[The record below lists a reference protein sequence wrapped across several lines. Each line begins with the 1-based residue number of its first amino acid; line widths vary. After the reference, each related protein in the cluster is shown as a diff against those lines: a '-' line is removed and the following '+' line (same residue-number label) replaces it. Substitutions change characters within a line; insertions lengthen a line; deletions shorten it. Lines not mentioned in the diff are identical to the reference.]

1 MLGVSVP
8 VVLCPLCR
16 RRLFAVGDAAVP
28 DRCDGCG
35 RRYEANLGIID
46 LRMGR
51 HRIAGMDFDV
61 AADLREAERLDVE
74 LARSGYRQWFFSEV
88 DRSVAA
94 IADSRKR
101 SLATRYFAAEREI
114 FGVHGRSVLEK
125 LDAFLSHAEPA
136 RYATWRAQ
144 SRFAVE
150 AGCGGGQYPIGFTE
164 RFERI
169 LVIDISYVALVQA
182 RRIALDHGITG
193 ISFIAAN
200 LEDLPLEDGVVDFYH
215 CNGVVEHVAD
225 PDAVVRESARVLSYS
240 GVAFFLSPNR
250 HSLYIEPHFRVLAF
264 GWWPRVLRA
273 RLTRR
278 FSGAADFTGT
288 ELRSLSELVAYARAS
303 FAHFRV
309 YMLPRRL
316 PSTARGGILRRTI
329 LALQRSPIAGP
340 LLDLGINRLLL
351 KVMPYHIVVGFR
363 T

>member
-1 MLGVSVP
+1 MLAVP
-8 VVLCPLCR
+8 DPIVLCPLCR
-16 RRLFAVGDAAVP
+16 QRLFAVGDAAVP
-28 DRCDGCG
+28 DRCDNCG
-35 RRYEANLGIID
+35 HRYDVNLGIID

-51 HRIAGMDFDV
+51 HRIAGMDFDA
-61 AADLREAERLDVE
+61 AADMREAERLDAE
-74 LARSGYRQWFFSEV
+74 LARSGYRQWFFGEV
-88 DRSVAA
+88 DHSVAA
-94 IADSRKR
+94 IADPRKR

-136 RYATWRAQ
+136 RHAAWRAH
-144 SRFAVE
+144 SHFAVE
-150 AGCGGGQYPIGFTE
+150 AGCGGGQYPIGFAE
-164 RFERI
+164 RFTRI

-200 LEDLPLEDGVVDFYH
+200 LEDVPLEEGVADFYH
-215 CNGVVEHVAD
+215 CNGVLEHVAG
-225 PDAVVRESARVLSYS
+225 PDAVVRESARVLSRT
-240 GVAFFLSPNR
+240 GIAFILSPNR

-264 GWWPRVLRA
+264 GWWPLGVRA
-273 RLTRR
+273 WLTHR
-278 FSGAADFTGT
+278 FSGAADFSGT
-288 ELRSLSELVAYARAS
+288 ELRSLSELVTYARAA

-316 PSTARGGILRRTI
+316 PATARGGVLRRTI
-329 LALQRSPIAGP
+329 LVLQRWPIAGP

-351 KVMPYHIVVGFR
+351 RVMPYHIVVGFR